1 MKKFALLLSIVLLS
15 VVGQAQAR
23 DNGLNGLLF
32 GAGSGAII
40 GQAIGHN
47 TGGTLI
53 GTAVGSMFGYMLGNE
68 MDKNGV
74 VRQRTIYRTNRVYR
88 PVRRRHIRSYPTVAP
103 VRLYERPVCRNTK
116 MLATIDGE
124 AEEVTGRACL
134 VDGEWRMQTNKVNIA
149 QTVIVRDRDDWRWRR
164 RMHRYGMMHR
174 YGRKHRYND

>member
-1 MKKFALLLSIVLLS
+1 MKKIILLLIVVLLS
-15 VVGQAQAR
+15 GAGQTQAR

-53 GTAVGSMFGYMLGNE
+53 GTAVGSMFGYMIGNE

-74 VRQRTIYRTNRVYR
+74 AQYRTVYRTQKIYR
-88 PVRRRHIRSYPTVAP
+88 PVPHRQVRRYPASVRH
-103 VRLYERPVCRNTK
+103 YEEPIIYGRAPVCRNTR

-124 AEEVTGRACL
+124 AEEVIGTACL
-134 VDGEWRMQTNKVNIA
+134 EDGQWRMQTTNVNIA
-149 QTVIVRDRDDWRWRR
+149 QTTIYRDDDDWRWRR
-164 RMHRYGMMHR
+164 MHRHGRRHHR
-174 YGRKHRYND
+174 RD